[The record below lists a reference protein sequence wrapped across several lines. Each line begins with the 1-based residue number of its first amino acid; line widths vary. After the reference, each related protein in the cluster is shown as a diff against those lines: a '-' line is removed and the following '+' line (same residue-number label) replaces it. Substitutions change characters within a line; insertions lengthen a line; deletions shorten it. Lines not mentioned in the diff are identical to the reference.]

1 LGVQWKLV
9 PELIRSLGWEMHDRL
24 SPDEVAIFLPYLR
37 AFSEMFSLEVLYDL
51 Q

>member
-1 LGVQWKLV
+1 
-9 PELIRSLGWEMHDRL
+9 MHERL
-24 SPDEVAIFLPYLR
+24 SANDVAVFLPYLR